1 MGSGLSDG
9 GTWASEEM
17 WINWMQGETPR
28 WSRYL
33 KVGEAAFLLILGKL
47 LEMSNTR
54 QPAGWSVP
62 WKHLHLF
69 IYILPTPHSMWDL
82 SSLAR
87 YQTPGPLQWKHLITG
102 PPEKSLFIYWHYPQT
117 VIPMGGKST
126 AHWIGIL
133 VLALFLS
140 SSTTLSFW
148 ASVSSSV
155 NWV

>member
-1 MGSGLSDG
+1 
-9 GTWASEEM
+9 
-17 WINWMQGETPR
+17 
-28 WSRYL
+28 
-33 KVGEAAFLLILGKL
+33 
-47 LEMSNTR
+47 
-54 QPAGWSVP
+54 
-62 WKHLHLF
+62 
-69 IYILPTPHSMWDL
+69 MWDL

-140 SSTTLSFW
+140 SSTTLSF
-148 ASVSSSV
+148 
-155 NWV
+155 